1 MKIDESA
8 KIMNKW
14 LLVLLFTSM
23 GVLAGPKEE
32 LNARLS
38 QNDGFS
44 ADFTQIVMSPEGE
57 VLLDGKG
64 SVQISRPSLFRW
76 KTSAPDETLLVS
88 DGKSVWYYSPFVEQ
102 VTILKQEQATAQT
115 PFVLLTRNRE
125 SDWDNYNV
133 TQSQDT
139 FTLKPAAAGTTVG
152 TFQIKINAKGVI
164 QAFNVIEQDGQ
175 QSRFA
180 FTHFKM
186 QKPDTSLFTFK
197 VPKGVEVDDQRQ

>member
-1 MKIDESA
+1 
-8 KIMNKW
+8 MNKW
-14 LLVLLFTSM
+14 LLVLLFTSV
-23 GVLAGPKEE
+23 GVFARPKEE

-38 QNDGFS
+38 NNDGFS
-44 ADFTQIVMSPEGE
+44 ADLTQVVTSPEGE

-64 SVQISRPSLFRW
+64 SAHISRPSLFRW

-102 VTILKQEQATAQT
+102 VTILNQDPRLPLET

-125 SDWDNYNV
+125 SDWANYNV
-133 TQSQDT
+133 TQSKDT
-139 FTLKPAAAGTTVG
+139 FTLKPTASGTTVG
-152 TFQIKINAKGVI
+152 TFQIQINAKGVI

-186 QKPDTSLFTFK
+186 QKPDASLFTFK
-197 VPKGVEVDDQRQ
+197 VPKGVEVDDQR